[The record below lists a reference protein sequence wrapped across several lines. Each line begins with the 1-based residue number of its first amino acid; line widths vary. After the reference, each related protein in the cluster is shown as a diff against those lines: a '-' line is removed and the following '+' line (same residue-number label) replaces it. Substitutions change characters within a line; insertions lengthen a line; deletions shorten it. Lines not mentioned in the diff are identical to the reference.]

1 MTAIIN
7 HWKDGEFEETVSAAL
22 ISCYESKIKKVKG
35 ELAATKIDN
44 ESLRL
49 ARARGLYIPSPSRII
64 LDPLAGVFDIVN
76 DAVPEFGCLAMRK
89 DEKDEKEGCFKG
101 YIHILSFAKKNE
113 LPKSFHRRGAGRLYQ
128 IDGIV
133 PSNDFVFGV
142 KDYFTIS
149 KEGIIKACAMFCDSH
164 IHNSPFGEKRKII
177 SEETQ
182 NPARL
187 KQIEANASIA
197 MQNIADKR
205 FCWSI
210 TAKES
215 IAKATVGCMMEE
227 VKSLLYA
234 RSLPMTET
242 GRKRPILHL
251 VESHNRR
258 MRNGTD
264 IDVTSFLR
272 GQQTVEIGGTIFSV
286 NPPKSIMPTLSKNS
300 QNFAETSI

>member
-1 MTAIIN
+1 MTAIVN
-7 HWKDGEFEETVSAAL
+7 CWKDGEFEETVAAAL

-35 ELAATKIDN
+35 ELSASKIDN
-44 ESLRL
+44 DSLRL

-64 LDPLAGVFDIVN
+64 FDPSDNAVFDVVN
-76 DAVPEFGCLAMRK
+76 DDIPEFGCLAMRK
-89 DEKDEKEGCFKG
+89 NETKEGCFSG
-101 YIHILSFAKKNE
+101 YIHIFSFAKKNE

-133 PSNDFVFGV
+133 PSNDFIFGN

-149 KEGIIKACAMFCDSH
+149 KEGLIKACAMFCDSH
-164 IHNSPFGEKRKII
+164 IHNSPFGEKRRII

-210 TAKES
+210 TAREN
-215 IAKATVGCMMEE
+215 IAKATVGCMIEE

-258 MRNGTD
+258 LRNGTD

-272 GQQTVEIGGTIFSV
+272 GQQTVEIGGTVFSV
-286 NPPKSIMPTLSKNS
+286 NPPKAIMPTLSKNS
-300 QNFAETSI
+300 QKFAETSI